1 MTVDVALTIASKRAV
16 DLWRISHDHGGGSPD
31 SLRET
36 ALDILTCEAERLLA
50 VLAAARLVANEEH
63 DRRVNDCLDLHVMT
77 KERAALR
84 EQLAAAEAT
93 TPAVFSR
100 EVAEREDAAFKAGW
114 NAGKA
119 CHTGIATLTEARAA
133 WRASQKGTPT

>member
-1 MTVDVALTIASKRAV
+1 MNPELA
-16 DLWRISHDHGGGSPD
+16 
-31 SLRET
+31 T
-36 ALDILTCEAERLLA
+36 ARLL
-50 VLAAARLVANEEH
+50 ANEEH

-77 KERAALR
+77 KERDALR
-84 EQLAAAEAT
+84 EQ
-93 TPAVFSR
+93 
-100 EVAEREDAAFKAGW
+100 VAEREDAEFKAGW